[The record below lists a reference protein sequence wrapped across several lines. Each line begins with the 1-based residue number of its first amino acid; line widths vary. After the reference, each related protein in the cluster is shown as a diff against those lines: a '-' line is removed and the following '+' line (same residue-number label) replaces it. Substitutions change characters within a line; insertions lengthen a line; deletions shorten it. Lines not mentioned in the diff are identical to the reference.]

1 MTLCHDQ
8 IDLPII
14 MTALRTKCDSLPD
27 IVRQPGTR
35 KNRNFIRALGGLPF
49 CFPGSCPCW
58 KATLVGRSS
67 IRRFC
72 LLS

>member
-1 MTLCHDQ
+1 MTLCHDP

-49 CFPGSCPCW
+49 CFPGSCPC
-58 KATLVGRSS
+58 
-67 IRRFC
+67 
-72 LLS
+72 